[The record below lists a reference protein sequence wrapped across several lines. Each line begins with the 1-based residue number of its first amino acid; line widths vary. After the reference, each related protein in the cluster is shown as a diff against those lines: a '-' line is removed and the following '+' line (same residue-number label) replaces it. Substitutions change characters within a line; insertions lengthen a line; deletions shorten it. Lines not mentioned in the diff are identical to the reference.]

1 MHILED
7 DAHIFCRESQV
18 KDEVK
23 GVLHFIQ
30 YTYNIFGFSFDLKLS
45 TVNGSYYA
53 VYAVRFTISC
63 RYEQHGK
70 VKEEVIKLK
79 EQFSHLKSLPRP
91 THSTLFEAHNFFEQ
105 IAQKFLLSNILD
117 PSLTLLASTPQR
129 CYSNNCKYK
138 FRGRSYSFCGATGVC
153 YRMRTQCQILRSTN
167 QLTAAVEVGEGDV
180 MLEIRLRTGSLTNV
194 LINAGAFVLAIKK
207 DPHMAT
213 HVSERFAET
222 DRFKNMNCQGS
233 TLEKVI
239 WVEIVKM
246 DISGMPVDS
255 TAMS

>member
-1 MHILED
+1 MPEVCDVTVTTANTSSEEDHIPFVVQLEFVIIHTCILIH
-7 DAHIFCRESQV
+7 ACIHTLGLLR
-18 KDEVK
+18 
-23 GVLHFIQ
+23 
-30 YTYNIFGFSFDLKLS
+30 FSF
-45 TVNGSYYA
+45 
-53 VYAVRFTISC
+53 RF
-63 RYEQHGK
+63 
-70 VKEEVIKLK
+70 
-79 EQFSHLKSLPRP
+79 
-91 THSTLFEAHNFFEQ
+91 HS
-105 IAQKFLLSNILD
+105 
-117 PSLTLLASTPQR
+117 
-129 CYSNNCKYK
+129 
-138 FRGRSYSFCGATGVC
+138 
-153 YRMRTQCQILRSTN
+153 TQCQILRSTN

-246 DISGMPVDS
+246 DICNDKD
-255 TAMS
+255 

>member
-1 MHILED
+1 MSEVCDVTVTTANTSSEEDHIPFVVQLEFV
-7 DAHIFCRESQV
+7 ITLGLLR
-18 KDEVK
+18 
-23 GVLHFIQ
+23 
-30 YTYNIFGFSFDLKLS
+30 FSF
-45 TVNGSYYA
+45 
-53 VYAVRFTISC
+53 RF
-63 RYEQHGK
+63 
-70 VKEEVIKLK
+70 
-79 EQFSHLKSLPRP
+79 
-91 THSTLFEAHNFFEQ
+91 HS
-105 IAQKFLLSNILD
+105 
-117 PSLTLLASTPQR
+117 
-129 CYSNNCKYK
+129 
-138 FRGRSYSFCGATGVC
+138 
-153 YRMRTQCQILRSTN
+153 TQCQILRSTN

>member
-1 MHILED
+1 
-7 DAHIFCRESQV
+7 
-18 KDEVK
+18 
-23 GVLHFIQ
+23 
-30 YTYNIFGFSFDLKLS
+30 
-45 TVNGSYYA
+45 
-53 VYAVRFTISC
+53 
-63 RYEQHGK
+63 
-70 VKEEVIKLK
+70 
-79 EQFSHLKSLPRP
+79 
-91 THSTLFEAHNFFEQ
+91 
-105 IAQKFLLSNILD
+105 
-117 PSLTLLASTPQR
+117 
-129 CYSNNCKYK
+129 
-138 FRGRSYSFCGATGVC
+138 
-153 YRMRTQCQILRSTN
+153 
-167 QLTAAVEVGEGDV
+167 

>member
-1 MHILED
+1 
-7 DAHIFCRESQV
+7 
-18 KDEVK
+18 
-23 GVLHFIQ
+23 
-30 YTYNIFGFSFDLKLS
+30 
-45 TVNGSYYA
+45 
-53 VYAVRFTISC
+53 
-63 RYEQHGK
+63 
-70 VKEEVIKLK
+70 
-79 EQFSHLKSLPRP
+79 
-91 THSTLFEAHNFFEQ
+91 
-105 IAQKFLLSNILD
+105 
-117 PSLTLLASTPQR
+117 
-129 CYSNNCKYK
+129 
-138 FRGRSYSFCGATGVC
+138 
-153 YRMRTQCQILRSTN
+153 
-167 QLTAAVEVGEGDV
+167 

-222 DRFKNMNCQGS
+222 DRFKVLKEDFVKCRIHSYVVSLLACAEPSCSVLILQNMNYQGS

>member
-1 MHILED
+1 MPEVCDVTVTTANTSSEEDHIPFVVQLEFV
-7 DAHIFCRESQV
+7 ITLGLLR
-18 KDEVK
+18 
-23 GVLHFIQ
+23 
-30 YTYNIFGFSFDLKLS
+30 FSF
-45 TVNGSYYA
+45 
-53 VYAVRFTISC
+53 RF
-63 RYEQHGK
+63 
-70 VKEEVIKLK
+70 
-79 EQFSHLKSLPRP
+79 
-91 THSTLFEAHNFFEQ
+91 HS
-105 IAQKFLLSNILD
+105 
-117 PSLTLLASTPQR
+117 
-129 CYSNNCKYK
+129 
-138 FRGRSYSFCGATGVC
+138 
-153 YRMRTQCQILRSTN
+153 TQCQILRSTN

-246 DISGMPVDS
+246 DICNDKD
-255 TAMS
+255 